1 MKIGEKDV
9 KKKQFSMIVFFGRV
23 LLQNN

>member
-9 KKKQFSMIVFFGRV
+9 KKKQFSMIVFFWKSIV
-23 LLQNN
+23 TK